1 LPSRFLE
8 IEEAP
13 MAYWP
18 KTIRGNALALSGI
31 IVAVPVIAV
40 IAISLSGPFV
50 WAGLV
55 VIALSTVALIAWRR
69 RIQMTR
75 ERAWSGE
82 FSFASVVVTMR
93 AREAAQALVVEQRR
107 AELLGSQYPKTV
119 TVGAH

>member
-1 LPSRFLE
+1 
-8 IEEAP
+8 

-18 KTIRGNALALSGI
+18 KTIRGNALALFGF
-31 IVAVPVIAV
+31 IVAVPVVVV

-55 VIALSTVALIAWRR
+55 VIALTTIALIVWRR
-69 RIQMTR
+69 WIQVTR
-75 ERAWSGE
+75 ERAWSSE